1 MKEVYLNMPQIPAED
16 FLTIFL
22 SGGFVILFGAIFVA
36 FFTLAKMKKI
46 PGYYIYVGYLFWAA
60 QTYSLYLLSTLI
72 GSGEFTKKVLM
83 LAMLGYLI
91 LPHFVYFL
99 MDRTHEGYE
108 H

>member
-1 MKEVYLNMPQIPAED
+1 MREVYLHMPQIAPGD

-22 SGGFVILFGAIFVA
+22 AGGFVILFGAIFVA
-36 FFTLAKMKKI
+36 FYTLAKMKKV
-46 PGYYIYVGYLFWAA
+46 PEYFVYIGYLFWAA

-72 GSGEFTKKVLM
+72 GSGAFTKKVLM

-91 LPHFVYFL
+91 LPHFIYFL
-99 MDRTHEGYE
+99 MERTHERYE